1 MVEIQKN
8 NLTILQ
14 YMLCSIYE
22 CSNYFRRV
30 LKWKYVNVVAVKHLV
45 NVNAA
50 NNLRGLHGFD
60 SVELGGRVQVGKIQP

>member
-1 MVEIQKN
+1 MICMEGIQN
-8 NLTILQ
+8 
-14 YMLCSIYE
+14 SI
-22 CSNYFRRV
+22 NYHLRPSYIRRAQ
-30 LKWKYVNVVAVKHLV
+30 KWKNVNAAGAKHLV